1 MSETVGA
8 FLKTKLCNMA
18 QWIENEVGG
27 GDLAISPVQFAQG
40 RTELEVV
47 MLAQIIA
54 GKPAIIANRDWLGLV
69 QLLDSEAAQMAHAVS
84 CLLHSVKAREDLH
97 PKFWRYMELF
107 RDVINKSNE

>member
-27 GDLAISPVQFAQG
+27 VDFSPVQFAQM

-54 GKPAIIANRDWLGLV
+54 GKPAIVANRDWLGLV
-69 QLLDSEAAQMAHAVS
+69 KLLDSEAAQMAQAVS